1 MNHSFWQT
9 LPQPIIGLA
18 PMDGVTDAAF
28 RFISAKYGRP
38 ALHFTEFTHVE
49 GICRGIP
56 NVLRNLEYSEI
67 ERPVVAQVFGNE
79 PSAFYKVAHIIGALG
94 FDGIDINMGCPD
106 RAVASRGCGAGLIQT
121 PKLAQEIIR
130 ATYEGTRD
138 FADGRL
144 LEKIGLSETTC
155 QLVRAMACKN
165 FPPRRLGSLQGTLP
179 IPVSVKTRLGYDRVV
194 IESWISTLLEMEPSA
209 ITLHGRTLKQ
219 GYRGVADWE
228 AIGRAVEIAHTTKTV
243 VLGNGDI
250 LTQKDARGRIAQY
263 GVAGVLVG
271 RGAMGNPW
279 FFQDND
285 SVLLSACERWA
296 VALEHATVFDRMRG
310 TIPFTIMRK
319 HLGWYARGKEGGLRS
334 AMVRVE
340 SLAEVQQLLTPV
352 LSLESPYEKTYR
364 CGTTAPEVLQN
375 EEILYNQNGGV

>member
-1 MNHSFWQT
+1 MDNRVYRRLTGDKMNRSFWQT
-9 LPQPIIGLA
+9 LPRPIIGLA

-28 RFISAKYGRP
+28 RFISAKYGKP
-38 ALHFTEFTHVE
+38 AIHFSEFTHVE

-56 NVLRNLEYSEI
+56 NVLRNLEYNEI

-79 PSAFYKVAHIIGALG
+79 PSAFYKVAHIIGTLG

-106 RAVASRGCGAGLIQT
+106 RAVAARGCGAGLIQT
-121 PKLAQEIIR
+121 PKLAQAIIR
-130 ATYEGTRD
+130 ATHEGARD
-138 FADGRL
+138 FADGKL

-155 QLVRAMACKN
+155 ATVRKMASKN
-165 FPPRRLGSLQGTLP
+165 FSPRRLL
-179 IPVSVKTRLGYDRVV
+179 PVSVKTRLGYDRVV
-194 IESWISTLLEMEPSA
+194 IESWIGALLEMEPSA

-219 GYRGVADWE
+219 GYRGDADWE
-228 AIGRAVEIAHTTKTV
+228 AIGRAVEIARTTKTL

-250 LTQKDARGRIAQY
+250 LTQKDARERISQY
-263 GVAGVLVG
+263 GVEGVLVG

-285 SVLLSACERWA
+285 SCLRSARERWA

-340 SLAEVQQLLTPV
+340 SLSAVEQLLVPV
-352 LSLESPYEKTYR
+352 LSSHPEDL
-364 CGTTAPEVLQN
+364 CAPETAIRGFFAGN
-375 EEILYNQNGGV
+375 K